1 MSLPI
6 CLFFFLNACI
16 SLCLN
21 TGGLSEKRNK
31 KTEYVNKIINI
42 SEDVK

>member
-1 MSLPI
+1 MWI
-6 CLFFFLNACI
+6 DNVITNLFVHRFKCMHI
-16 SLCLN
+16 YD
-21 TGGLSEKRNK
+21 GLSEKRNK